1 MNKRQ
6 FQKII
11 LGAMLFTG
19 VAMGLYARP
28 AHTNCLKVKIFS
40 KSKLINLK
48 DKQYFVLHFQMENCG
63 IVDLPFDFYAKL
75 GYPKDSAC
83 NIYFTI
89 DKATTANT
97 YEPYDYKP
105 VDYDNVIDSVMILR
119 PRKIYS
125 FYLPIFTLYDI
136 KDAGNY
142 RIQGFYRFKTED
154 GGYFIQRSDYL
165 YLVVIK

>member
-1 MNKRQ
+1 MKPGNLK
-6 FQKII
+6 FTT
-11 LGAMLFTG
+11 LLLTVLFPL
-19 VAMGLYARP
+19 ALYALP
-28 AHTNCLKVKIFS
+28 LYTHCLKVKIYS

-63 IVDLPFDFYAKL
+63 NADLPFDFYAKL

-89 DKATTANT
+89 DRAINKIQ
-97 YEPYDYKP
+97 YEPYNYQP
-105 VDYDNVIDSVMILR
+105 VDYDNTVDSIMILR

-154 GGYFIQRSDYL
+154 GKYFIQKSDYL